1 MNSERLEAR
10 ADELVAGDL
19 ARARMLHDAIMDAYR
34 IVSTVSFDTVDWP
47 VSGWDRAETLRAL
60 AELAGPRHLDAVQK
74 GEMWQ
79 QALQDVQEEEASWR
93 PDYDAERE

>member
-10 ADELVAGDL
+10 ADELVQGDID
-19 ARARMLHDAIMDAYR
+19 RARMLHDAVMDAYR
-34 IVSTVSFDTVDWP
+34 IVSSISFDTVDWP

-74 GEMWQ
+74 GEMWR
-79 QALQDVQEEEASWR
+79 QALNDLQDEG